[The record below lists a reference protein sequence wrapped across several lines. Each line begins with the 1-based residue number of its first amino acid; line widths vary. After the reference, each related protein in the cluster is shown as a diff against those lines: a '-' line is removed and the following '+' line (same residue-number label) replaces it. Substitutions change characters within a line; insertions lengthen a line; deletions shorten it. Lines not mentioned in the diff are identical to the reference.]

1 MNGLFKFWFF
11 SSHDPNSLLL
21 LKVVIENI
29 YPRKERAYQNGTWV
43 PPNHNSTSFLLS
55 SICSVRHFPS
65 LLNIAVWEHHC
76 NSSIVLVNG
85 KIKHS
90 VIIVCRCQRIFL
102 PDFMTQKTC
111 RTEAF
116 SLRDRRSRA
125 ALFSCLGSLVFPWV
139 IHFLAFWALKWT
151 EEHLMALIMRSH
163 YRKNN

>member
-1 MNGLFKFWFF
+1 MNSLFKVWFF
-11 SSHDPNSLLL
+11 FSHDPNSLL

-29 YPRKERAYQNGTWV
+29 YLRKERAYQNGTWV

-65 LLNIAVWEHHC
+65 LLNIAVWVLY
-76 NSSIVLVNG
+76 SSIVLVND

-90 VIIVCRCQRIFL
+90 VFIVLCQRIFL
-102 PDFMTQKTC
+102 PDFMTQKL
-111 RTEAF
+111 TERKLF
-116 SLRDRRSRA
+116 LGDRRR

-151 EEHLMALIMRSH
+151 EEHLRVWSSALIIKKIKSL
-163 YRKNN
+163 N